1 MKNCF
6 MWKHH
11 GHTVPC
17 HFGCTD
23 VCQIGVSRANNRD
36 SGGPFLENFV
46 ASLNPAAWYR
56 YGAGITS
63 ANGLVSA
70 WADQSGNN
78 RPLLQATETNQPA
91 LQSDGSIL
99 FDGVDN
105 QMEATFT
112 LNQPCTFYL
121 LFKQVTWTANDII
134 TDGSAAQVQ
143 LFQAASSPIIKLT
156 AGGGGAP
163 QNTALAVDTYGA
175 VAAVFNGA
183 SSLIQVNSTTGTAA
197 DAGANNPGGFS
208 LGANRSAASASNIE
222 AKEAIVFPA
231 AHDAGQRAKV
241 IAYLAQVGNL
251 TI

>member
-36 SGGPFLENFV
+36 SGPFLANFV

-91 LQSDGSIL
+91 LQSEGSIL

-112 LNQPCTFYL
+112 HNLPVTWYL
-121 LFKQVTWTANDII
+121 LLKQITWTSTDVIC
-134 TDGSAAQVQ
+134 DGSAAAVQ
-143 LFQAASSPIIKLT
+143 AFQLTASPLIRSA
-156 AGGGGAP
+156 AGGGTPTGVSL
-163 QNTALAVDTYGA
+163 ALDTYGVLA
-175 VAAVFNGA
+175 LGFNASETLIQLNNGA
-183 SSLIQVNSTTGTAA
+183 ANASTASV
-197 DAGANNPGGFS
+197 NNPGGFS
-208 LGANRSAASASNIE
+208 LGATRALGSASNIQV
-222 AKEAIVFPA
+222 KEAIIFPA
-231 AHDAGQRAKV
+231 VHDAGQRAKV

>member
-23 VCQIGVSRANNRD
+23 VCQIGVSRGRNRD

-46 ASLNPAAWYR
+46 VSLNPVAWYR
-56 YGAGITS
+56 YGAGIT
-63 ANGLVSA
+63 AVGGLVSA
-70 WADQSGNN
+70 WADQSGNGN
-78 RPLLQATETNQPA
+78 TLVQATETNQPA

-112 LNQPCTFYL
+112 LDQPVTIYL
-121 LFKQVTWTANDII
+121 LASQI
-134 TDGSAAQVQ
+134 THTSGDVLFDGSAALASCSQSVASGN
-143 LFQAASSPIIKLT
+143 LGVNAGAAS
-156 AGGGGAP
+156 AA
-163 QNTALAVDTYGA
+163 NTLAIGSYG
-175 VAAVFNGA
+175 VVYAVFNGA
-183 SSLIQVNSTTGTAA
+183 SGVFGVNNNTPLTGNY
-197 DAGANNPGGFS
+197 GANNPGGFS
-208 LGANRSAASASNIE
+208 LGANRGLAGPSNIQV
-222 AKEAIVFPA
+222 KEAIIFPV
-231 AHDAGQRAKV
+231 AHDAGQRSKV
-241 IAYLAQVGNL
+241 ISYLAQVGNL